1 MPRSCPYDAPMTL
14 PILYSFRRCPYAMRA
29 RLAILMGGH
38 CVELREVALRDKPV
52 AMIESSPKGTVPVLV
67 RPEATVIDE
76 SLDIM
81 FWAMAD
87 IAIPPCDTALIAAND
102 GTFKYHLDRYKYA
115 DRYDVDRIEHR
126 RAATDILERLDS
138 LLIVREHLGD
148 EIRSITDLA
157 IMPFVRQFAE
167 TDRIYFDG
175 LPLVALQGWLMRH
188 LSSALFAQAMVRIK
202 PWRPDDAPVLF
213 QGQSRACL
221 KEGGDIVERAS

>member
-1 MPRSCPYDAPMTL
+1 MTL

-29 RLAILMGGH
+29 RLAILRGGH
-38 CVELREVALRDKPV
+38 CVELREVALSDKPV

-81 FWAMAD
+81 LWAMAD
-87 IAIPPCDTALIAAND
+87 IDDAIRPCDTALIAAND
-102 GTFKYHLDRYKYA
+102 GTFKYYLDRYKYA

-126 RAATDILERLDS
+126 RAATDILERLVS

-148 EIRSITDLA
+148 EIRLITDLA

-188 LSSALFAQAMVRIK
+188 LSSELFAKAMVRIK

-213 QGQSRACL
+213 QGQSRMCL
-221 KEGGDIVERAS
+221 KEGGNIVERAS